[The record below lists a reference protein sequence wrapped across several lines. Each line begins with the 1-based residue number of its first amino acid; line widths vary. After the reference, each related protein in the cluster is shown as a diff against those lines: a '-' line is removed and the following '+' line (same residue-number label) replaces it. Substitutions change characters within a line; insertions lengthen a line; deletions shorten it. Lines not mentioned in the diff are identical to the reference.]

1 MFGDKERSGGEVMKK
16 YDGWIIKNKWGSL
29 LMWTMAL
36 TKYGVKRKVPNWKEW
51 IKEGHKLVKIK
62 LVEIKT

>member
-1 MFGDKERSGGEVMKK
+1 MKK